1 MRQHLPAAKICQEL
15 LYVKSSEF
23 DWNGHGQ
30 KSAQRSGGRDRSRTP
45 SGDGG
50 HRLFG
55 FGKHKGRAF
64 EDVYRKERDYVKWV
78 QRIPR
83 PTSGLAEF
91 KRFIRQPKSKAV
103 ERPEQERDCKGKQL
117 AKADLLG
124 FLKTKSTSKTVVAH
138 VGRTSKQLRLPTLRV
153 RRRSRELTL
162 PTLIVRSRCCMLRP
176 HLITPHDQTSWG
188 AAEGEVRF
196 PATTRHCHLC

>member
-1 MRQHLPAAKICQEL
+1 MRQHLFAAKIRQEL
-15 LYVKSSEF
+15 LYVKSFEF

-124 FLKTKSTSKTVVAH
+124 FLKNNFDEYNGGYLCWPDKQRAYTSHAKSAPEKQGAYTSPANSAQSLLHAKTA
-138 VGRTSKQLRLPTLRV
+138 T
-153 RRRSRELTL
+153 EN
-162 PTLIVRSRCCMLRP
+162 
-176 HLITPHDQTSWG
+176 
-188 AAEGEVRF
+188 AA
-196 PATTRHCHLC
+196 

>member
-1 MRQHLPAAKICQEL
+1 M
-15 LYVKSSEF
+15 KSSEF
-23 DWNGHGQ
+23 DWNGHEQ
-30 KSAQRSGGRDRSRTP
+30 KSAQRSGGRDRSCTP

-91 KRFIRQPKSKAV
+91 KRFIRQPNSKAV

-124 FLKTKSTSKTVVAH
+124 FLKDNFDEYKGGCPCWPDKQRPHTSHAKSAPK
-138 VGRTSKQLRLPTLRV
+138 KQGAY
-153 RRRSRELTL
+153 TL
-162 PTLIVRSRCCMLRP
+162 PANSAHSLLHAKTA
-176 HLITPHDQTSWG
+176 TEN
-188 AAEGEVRF
+188 AA
-196 PATTRHCHLC
+196 